1 MEFLQKQ
8 KLTLIGIAL
17 GAIAGY
23 AYYAFIGCDKGCTIT
38 GSPLNSTVYGMIM
51 GGLLLNIFQKDTK
64 GKTQQ

>member
-1 MEFLQKQ
+1 MKFLQKQ

-23 AYYAFIGCDKGCTIT
+23 AYYVFIGCDKGCTIT

-64 GKTQQ
+64 GNAQQ